1 MLVMESRYGNSIRNI
16 FTGVVSKLFLTILAF
31 AARTVF
37 IRALGVEYNGIN
49 SLYSNILSILSFS
62 ELGIGNVL
70 TFSLYEAFKRKDYHK
85 INALINYFRRI
96 YYGVS
101 CAILAVGLML
111 IPIFRYIVNS
121 NLPYGEILVYY
132 VLYLTNTV
140 VSYLLAYK
148 QTVIIADQ
156 KGYISSIC
164 DTMVSFLMYIL
175 QIICLLAG
183 HNFAAY
189 LLVQLGCTLGE
200 NLLISVVSNRMYPY
214 VNKNDAY
221 VSKSEKVLLIKNIK
235 STFVYKIS
243 EKMLNNTD
251 NILISAIV
259 GTVYVG
265 YYSNYYT
272 IIMYIVA
279 IIAIFI
285 NGFMASLGNL
295 NAEKNKKL
303 SFQMFNIFML
313 IFGFVGA
320 VLACCF
326 TNCLQPFVKIWI
338 GEQYVVP
345 FIWVAAIVF
354 NNYIDEIMNPVWI
367 FRETMGLFRQ
377 VKYVMPIAAIL
388 NFGLSIIWG
397 TRWGVPGILLATVT
411 SKLATQYWYEPMLLY
426 KRKFDQPLS
435 RFYTLVFKN
444 ILACVLALL
453 LSFWVCSYLGNSF
466 PEIILRA
473 MVSGGIAVLCVW
485 LMHFR
490 SEAWNDLWTRYI
502 VSLIKR

>member
-1 MLVMESRYGNSIRNI
+1 MESRYGNSIRNI
-16 FTGVVSKLFLTILAF
+16 FTGVISKLFLSVLAF
-31 AARTVF
+31 TARTVF
-37 IRALGVEYNGIN
+37 IQALGVEYNGIN

-70 TFSLYEAFKRKDYHK
+70 TFSLYEAFKEKDYQR

-111 IPIFRYIVNS
+111 IPILKYIVNS
-121 NLPYGEILVYY
+121 NLPYREVYIYY
-132 VLYLTNTV
+132 VLYLINTV
-140 VSYLLAYK
+140 VSYLMVYK
-148 QTVIIADQ
+148 QTIIVADQ

-164 DTMVSFLMYIL
+164 DTTASFLMYIM
-175 QIICLLAG
+175 QIVCLLVG

-189 LLVQLGCTLGE
+189 LLIQLGCTLAK
-200 NLLISVVSNRMYPY
+200 NLLIGIVSNCMYPY
-214 VNKNDAY
+214 VNKSAAY
-221 VSKSEKVLLIKNIK
+221 VSKVERSLLIKNIE

-251 NILISAIV
+251 NILISTIV

-279 IIAIFI
+279 IIAVFI

-295 NAEKNKKL
+295 NAGKNKDS

-367 FRETMGLFRQ
+367 FRETMGLFQQ
-377 VKYVMPIAAIL
+377 VKYVMPIAAVL
-388 NFGLSIIWG
+388 NFGLSAFWG
-397 TRWGVPGILLATVT
+397 MRWGVPGILLATVT

-435 RFYTLVFKN
+435 GFYMLVFRN

-453 LSFWVCSYLGNSF
+453 LSFWACSYIGDTF

-473 MVSGGIAVLCVW
+473 IVSGGIAVLCVW
-485 LMHFR
+485 LMYFR
-490 SEAWNDLWTRYI
+490 SNTWKELWRRYI
-502 VSLIKR
+502 VVLLKR